1 MIQLLTSN
9 EYKFRQKELEQF
21 LKAAKDD
28 MSDKIYYEDYVALLA
43 KDLEELRDRHNK
55 PITS

>member
-9 EYKFRQKELEQF
+9 EYKFRQKELEHF

-28 MSDKIYYEDYVALLA
+28 NSDKIDYEDYVALLA
-43 KDLEELRDRHNK
+43 KDLEELRQRANPK
-55 PITS
+55 